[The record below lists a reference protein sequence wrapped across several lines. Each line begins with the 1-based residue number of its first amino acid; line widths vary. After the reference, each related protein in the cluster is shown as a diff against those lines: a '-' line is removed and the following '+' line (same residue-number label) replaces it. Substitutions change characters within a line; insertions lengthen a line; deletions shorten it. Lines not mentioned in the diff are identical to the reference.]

1 MSWLKI
7 KYFGFSKLQY
17 SHDSTILLTNTVK
30 LHSYVIEYLRHF
42 KELYV
47 HHYIPPLSDFLQFE
61 YFLSL

>member
-1 MSWLKI
+1 MSRLKI
-7 KYFGFSKLQY
+7 KYSGFSKLQY

-47 HHYIPPLSDFLQFE
+47 HHYIPLSEFLQFE
-61 YFLSL
+61 DFLSL